1 MTPQITAALAANRVD
16 WSMFIPPGDIPTLLE
31 DPQFKVAIHLRPTYH
46 LIPLNLDQAAVRRRA
61 RPQGCRSGIRPGSAH
76 RRREARSRRC
86 YSRAVG
92 SEKGQGVYSLSTE
105 QLREEKYWRS
115 PTPEDIAEAQQLLVE
130 AGYPNGEG
138 IPKLDLLGRAD
149 GPWWELVLVLE
160 QAWLKQ
166 HLNIDSEIRLAEV
179 SVVGDDVRGL
189 RFDIFPEVNSSMRVP
204 TPEYYIKNA
213 FGQCGGGPCNANI
226 FNYNDPKLDAM
237 IRELE
242 LEFDPDRRM
251 TLSKELSDYLT
262 QEMIMVPWDTG
273 EITYHV
279 YNDEV
284 KGYMPHNTE
293 FRGVYITNKWDH
305 VWLDR

>member
-1 MTPQITAALAANRVD
+1 MIRRPPRSTPKPSSAASD
-16 WSMFIPPGDIPTLLE
+16 
-31 DPQFKVAIHLRPTYH
+31 
-46 LIPLNLDQAAVRRRA
+46 
-61 RPQGCRSGIRPGSAH
+61 
-76 RRREARSRRC
+76 
-86 YSRAVG
+86 
-92 SEKGQGVYSLSTE
+92 VYKR
-105 QLREEKYWRS
+105 Q
-115 PTPEDIAEAQQLLVE
+115 
-130 AGYPNGEG
+130 
-138 IPKLDLLGRAD
+138 
-149 GPWWELVLVLE
+149 VLE

-226 FNYNDPKLDAM
+226 FNYNDPKLDM
-237 IRELE
+237 MLRELE

-273 EITYHV
+273 EMTYHM
-279 YNDEV
+279 YNDDV

-305 VWLDR
+305 VWLDRT